1 MNSLVSISLATVG
14 EAPLVA
20 SLLQLCLHDLSAWHT
35 RPIRPDSSYAYPWF
49 ALYWESPRR
58 YPYLLRS
65 AGEIAGFAL
74 VRAKDDDETTDWD
87 FALAEFFV
95 LPKERRRGVGLAAAG
110 YVLNQHSGHFEISY
124 DRRNLAAKNFWHQVS
139 AGYEDPGPMPMGEH
153 GERYLLH
160 AGPR

>member
-1 MNSLVSISLATVG
+1 MNSSVSISLAKVG

-20 SLLQLCLHDLSAWHT
+20 RLLQLCLHDLSAWHP
-35 RPIRPDSSYAYPWF
+35 RPIRPDGSFAYPWF

-65 AGEIAGFAL
+65 AGGIAGFAL
-74 VRAKDDDETTDWD
+74 VRAKEDDETADWD

-95 LPKERRRGVGLAAAG
+95 LPKERRHGVGLAAAG
-110 YVLNQHSGHFEISY
+110 QVLNQHRGLFEISY
-124 DRRNLAAKNFWHQVS
+124 DRRNLAAKRFWPRVS
-139 AGYEDPGPMPMGEH
+139 SLYGTPGPMPVGEH

-160 AGPR
+160 VGPR